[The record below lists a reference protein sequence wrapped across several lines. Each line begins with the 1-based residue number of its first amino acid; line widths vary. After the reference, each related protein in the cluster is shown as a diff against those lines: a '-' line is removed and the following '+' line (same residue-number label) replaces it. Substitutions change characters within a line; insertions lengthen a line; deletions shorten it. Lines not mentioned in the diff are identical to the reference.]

1 MKVAVDF
8 FNNRYNKKKGYSIVN
23 FYTLIKY
30 ACLIVV
36 LTVIVVS
43 VGKVCLKN
51 EIIYNNIL
59 YMATNIRQAE
69 NINIG
74 KAEIMMVM
82 SELNSPFDSNQNK
95 EIINKAEAQNLDIK
109 QDMVQNKSDEFDVS
123 VVDTAEVISKK
134 EQDNLSI
141 NDTEYVQKINV
152 YGMTISNYSSKRD
165 IDFISLFKKNITL
178 TKKSDPVLIYSTHT
192 SESYTNSDR
201 YKFDYSSTYR
211 TRDAKY
217 NMLSVGNILTQALSE
232 KNMNVVFDTTP
243 HDYGSYEIAYT
254 NSRKTIENQLA
265 KNERIGLAIDVHRD
279 ALGDLTNGPTVEIN
293 GQRVAKLMFV
303 MGVGTDSYS
312 NGYWEDNL
320 ALALQLQKLGEEMY
334 PGLFRGMIIRNS
346 KYNQDLI
353 KHSFLI
359 EVGTTGNTLEE
370 AYFGARC
377 LANILNKFYN
387 N

>member
-1 MKVAVDF
+1 
-8 FNNRYNKKKGYSIVN
+8 
-23 FYTLIKY
+23 
-30 ACLIVV
+30 
-36 LTVIVVS
+36 
-43 VGKVCLKN
+43 
-51 EIIYNNIL
+51 
-59 YMATNIRQAE
+59 MATNIRQAE

-74 KAEIMMVM
+74 KT
-82 SELNSPFDSNQNK
+82 ELMLAINNVNSPFESISNEVKDTGNK
-95 EIINKAEAQNLDIK
+95 NVENVD
-109 QDMVQNKSDEFDVS
+109 KSSEEKNDKFDVS
-123 VVDTAEVISKK
+123 LVDSCEVISKR
-134 EQDNLSI
+134 QQQNLTI
-141 NDTEYVQKINV
+141 NNTDTVQKVNV

-165 IDFISLFKKNITL
+165 IDYISLFEKNIIL
-178 TKKSDPVLIYSTHT
+178 TKKSDPILIYSTHT

-217 NMLSVGNILTQALSE
+217 NMLSVGSILTQALCE
-232 KNMNVVFDTTP
+232 KNMNVIFDTTP

-254 NSRKTIENQLA
+254 NSRKTIQNQLG

-293 GQRVAKLMFV
+293 GQKVAKLMFV

-312 NGYWEDNL
+312 NEYWEDNL

-334 PGLFRGMIIRNS
+334 PGLFRGMIVRNS

-353 KHSFLI
+353 KRSFLI